1 MDIGLQNLTVL
12 MVIFF
17 SVLLRSVFGF
27 GDAIFSMPILSFLIG
42 IKSAAPLMALVC
54 FSIAVFMLVQ
64 KVKFVNAK
72 EVFRLSVSSL
82 VGIPFGIYFLKDFD
96 EEIIKTILGGLII
109 CFSTHKLKNSNNT
122 KRKIKSLHVR
132 KKNFSSKSYA
142 YLIGF
147 VAGILGGAY
156 NTNGP
161 PIVYYGMISKW
172 KPVDY
177 TATLQ
182 GYFVLSGLFVL
193 AGHGIAGHFTR
204 EILHYYLLSLPL
216 LVLAGIVG
224 KKVSQKIS
232 INQFLFSIYLL
243 FFMVGFLLFFIN
255 ILSVFT

>member
-1 MDIGLQNLTVL
+1 MDIGLQNLLVL
-12 MVIFF
+12 TVIFF

-27 GDAIFSMPILSFLIG
+27 GDAILSMPILSFLIG

-54 FSIAVFMLVQ
+54 FSIAFLMLVQ
-64 KVKFVNAK
+64 KVKLINVK
-72 EVFRLSVSSL
+72 EVFRLSISSL
-82 VGIPFGIYFLKDFD
+82 MGIPFGIYMLKDFN
-96 EEIIKTILGGLII
+96 EEIIKTVLGGLII
-109 CFSTHKLKNSNNT
+109 CFSIHKLNNSNNT
-122 KRKIKSLHVR
+122 KRTIKPFHVR
-132 KKNFSSKSYA
+132 LKNLNSELYA
-142 YLIGF
+142 YLIGI

-161 PIVYYGMISKW
+161 PIVYYAMISKW

-177 TATLQ
+177 TGTLQ

-204 EILHYYLLSLPL
+204 EIFHYYLLSVPL
-216 LVLAGIVG
+216 IIVAGIVG
-224 KKVSQKIS
+224 KKVSRKIS

-255 ILSVFT
+255 IFSIFS